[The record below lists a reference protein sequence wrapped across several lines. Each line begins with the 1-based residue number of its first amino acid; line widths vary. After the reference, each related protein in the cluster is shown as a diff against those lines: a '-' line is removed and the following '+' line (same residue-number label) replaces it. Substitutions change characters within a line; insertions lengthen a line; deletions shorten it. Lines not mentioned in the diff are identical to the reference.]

1 MSRPFSRY
9 HNNCPRCPVLGAEDI
24 PSDEYYNLKWMRLN
38 INIAREMVNGRTP
51 VRVEPGAL
59 KRWLEHTRID
69 PQHVT
74 HVPLNVGPGLKVT
87 LPGGCGEPIIDGNHR
102 AARSLREGKNFF
114 VYVFDEAETLQILR
128 RSMGTHLADLIW
140 SALAESRPHPDDL

>member
-1 MSRPFSRY
+1 MSRLFLRY

-24 PSDEYYNLKWMRLN
+24 PGEEYYNLKWMRFN
-38 INIAREMVNGRTP
+38 ISIAREMVNGRTP
-51 VRVEPGAL
+51 VSVEPGAL

-69 PQHVT
+69 PQHVG

-102 AARSLREGKNFF
+102 AARRCERER
-114 VYVFDEAETLQILR
+114 TSS
-128 RSMGTHLADLIW
+128 SMC
-140 SALAESRPHPDDL
+140 